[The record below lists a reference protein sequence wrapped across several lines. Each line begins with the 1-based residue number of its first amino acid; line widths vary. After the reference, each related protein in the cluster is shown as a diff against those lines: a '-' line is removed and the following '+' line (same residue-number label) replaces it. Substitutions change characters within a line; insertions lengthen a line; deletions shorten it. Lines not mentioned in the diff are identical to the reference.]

1 MLLVLMSEPAV
12 RHTGRTLYY
21 TGYRGSATAENVSV
35 TCTAIV
41 SRIGLD
47 FGMEYKRHGERIE

>member
-1 MLLVLMSEPAV
+1 MSEPAV